1 MEPMNLFRARDLGEL
16 LQDTL
21 RFVVQESRSFWVGLM
36 LYVGPFYLIIGIL
49 SGLVLVDTIHVFA
62 LLDLDITDVTAISK
76 LSLPDLFPL
85 TAVLSWKI
93 PALLILSVLGISAF
107 YSYVYSYMQ
116 VYSEAELE
124 EVSLSTVRTETFAKL
139 PRMVGT
145 HLLKNLY
152 LLLLQISLFWGTILL
167 ISLVNMLFADMPGV
181 AAVLTGLLALTAV
194 GTGIY
199 LYVPLALIYPIQ
211 VNEESGGIGGIR
223 RVYDLIR
230 GHWWQTLGLVMVL
243 SLLLSFVEG
252 MIVGGSMSAAYTPQI
267 IGTLALGSGLL
278 ISGVRLIT
286 RSVLAVGVGLQY
298 YNLQEDQEN
307 EETDSH
313 IDDIGEDV

>member
-16 LQDTL
+16 LQDTF
-21 RFVVQESRSFWVGLM
+21 RFVAQESRSFLVGLM

-49 SGLVLVDTIHVFA
+49 SGLVLVDVFNVFA
-62 LLDLDITDVTAISK
+62 LLDFDITDLMEHSN
-76 LSLPDLFPL
+76 LLLPDLLPF

-93 PALLILSVLGISAF
+93 PVLLLLSVLGTSVF
-107 YSYVYSYMQ
+107 YRYVYSYMQ
-116 VYSEAELE
+116 VYAEAESE
-124 EVSLSTVRTETFAKL
+124 EVSLSTVRTATFAKL
-139 PRMVGT
+139 PQMAGT

-152 LLLLQISLFWGTILL
+152 LLLLQISLFWGTMLL
-167 ISLVNMLFADMPGV
+167 MYLVNMLFADMPGV
-181 AAVLTGLLALTAV
+181 ATVLTGLLGLTAV

-199 LYVPLALIYPIQ
+199 LYLPLALIYPIQ
-211 VNEESGGIGGIR
+211 VNEDNGGAGGIR
-223 RVYDLIR
+223 RAYALIR
-230 GHWWQTLGLVMVL
+230 GHWWQTLGLTLAL

-252 MIVGGSMSAAYTPQI
+252 MIVGGSMSAAFTTQI

-298 YNLQEDQEN
+298 YNLKEDEGQES
-307 EETDSH
+307 DSH